1 VTFALLQGTRVVFI
15 VLSIG
20 LFFRLRKQWKAR
32 RQRRLKN
39 TVVAAGA
46 PPAGNKA

>member
-1 VTFALLQGTRVVFI
+1 VTLVLLQGTRVIFL

-20 LFFRLRKQWKAR
+20 LFFRLRKQWKAN
-32 RQRRLKN
+32 RQRRLKK

-46 PPAGNKA
+46 PPSGNKA